1 MADQENVDEQQ
12 SGSGQ
17 GDRKRSAT
25 QGLFTWVITLAIVV
39 GGAVGGFAL
48 AQLIVGTGPEG
59 VKAEP
64 TAPEEEFF
72 AAAAPQGTAPWQYN
86 LETVIA
92 NLDEPGV
99 TRFLRVTI
107 TLVMAPEMDETKGR
121 VFLDD
126 LKAPVLTDYV
136 SSYIAGLTL
145 ERVRGQGNRNR
156 IKREIQDGF
165 NDILFPDS
173 KPYVRDILF
182 REFAVQ

>member
-1 MADQENVDEQQ
+1 MADQENTDQQQ
-12 SGSGQ
+12 SGSAR
-17 GDRKRSAT
+17 GDRKPSAT

-48 AQLIVGTGPEG
+48 AQLIAGAGPKD
-59 VKAEP
+59 VKARP
-64 TAPEEEFF
+64 TAPEEDFF
-72 AAAAPQGTAPWQYN
+72 ATPDSPGTAPWQYN

-107 TLVMAPEMDETKGR
+107 TLVMAPETKGR
-121 VFLDD
+121 VLLDD
-126 LKAPVLTDYV
+126 LKAPVLTDFV

-165 NDILFPDS
+165 NEILFPNS